1 MKLRHLLYLLF
12 ALPLMCSCNTEDD
25 IDEIFVSGPWNVVN
39 YFGKANWEKENGEPV
54 YKGDK
59 EGIEALKIISN
70 FSITFNEDGTFIGMM
85 QNNSTFN
92 GTWQANGKDRRID
105 LHIQGSP
112 NTSTRYNR
120 EFIDHLKNA
129 YYYKGDS
136 NVLLLAPEG
145 KKTYIQLRHK

>member
-1 MKLRHLLYLLF
+1 MKLKHILYLFL
-12 ALPLMCSCNTEDD
+12 ALPLMYSCNDEDD
-25 IDEIFVSGPWNVVN
+25 INEIFVSGTWNVVN
-39 YFGKANWEKENGEPV
+39 YFGKANWDKENGEPV

-70 FSITFNEDGTFIGMM
+70 FSITFSEDGTFIGTM

-105 LHIQGSP
+105 LLIQGSP
-112 NTSTRYNR
+112 NTSSQFNR
-120 EFIDHLKNA
+120 EFINYLKEA

-136 NVLLLAPEG
+136 NVLLLAPKE